1 MPELVITGARGQL
14 GADLLR
20 AFAGHDAV
28 ALDRDALDVRDGAA
42 AERRIAELRPA
53 VVLNTAAYNHVDR
66 AEEEPEEAYRVNA
79 LGPRA
84 LARATAAAGAL
95 LVHFSTNYV
104 FEGGGRRPYREDDPP
119 WPGSAYAV
127 SKLAG
132 ECFVRAHSPL
142 HLVIRTAGLYGLHG
156 RGGKG
161 GNFVETILR
170 IAHER
175 SELEVVE
182 DQRLTPTYT
191 ADLAAKVVEMID
203 RWLDTRSPDLLGV
216 HHVTNAGEATWC
228 GFAREILRQSG
239 SEATVRG
246 ISTEERPSAARR
258 PAYAVLAGERLRRAG
273 LAPLRPWED
282 ALADYLFSR
291 RSGT

>member
-20 AFAGHDAV
+20 AFAGRDAV
-28 ALDRDALDVRDGAA
+28 ALDRDGLDVRDGAA

-53 VVLNTAAYNHVDR
+53 IVLNTAAYNHVDR

-104 FEGGGRRPYREDDPP
+104 FDGGGRRPYREDDPA

-170 IAHER
+170 VARER
-175 SELEVVE
+175 SELDVVE

-228 GFAREILRQSG
+228 GFAREILRRSG